1 VTPSAAVDL
10 QPKLVVMICAETRAT
25 RVRKIQ
31 VFMRG
36 ESNYIQ
42 LVVPRFERFVS
53 NKIKSQSFLLPN
65 AWKVVEAHSR
75 VGFEMLGEV
84 RLV

>member
-1 VTPSAAVDL
+1 
-10 QPKLVVMICAETRAT
+10 
-25 RVRKIQ
+25 
-31 VFMRG
+31 MRG